1 MSVPPVS
8 RGHVLVTGVLPEPV
22 TEVSRDPEADSSIGL
37 RRNRTPGEDSTVSRT
52 LLEPFWPGRRAHAF
66 DEFCR

>member
-1 MSVPPVS
+1 M
-8 RGHVLVTGVLPEPV
+8 TGVLPPLV
-22 TEVSRDPEADSSIGL
+22 MDVSRNAKTRSPIGL
-37 RRNRTPGEDSTVSRT
+37 RRGAAPGEDFDVSRT